1 MQIHE
6 RVHLVAS
13 GAYGFDLSHPSDC
26 HVYLVDG
33 GSEWA
38 LIDAGAGV
46 DEGAL
51 SHSLRERGFP
61 VDRIRHLFVTH
72 AHADHA
78 GGSAELREALNL
90 TVHASPEVA
99 TILRIGDEVA
109 AGVDVGKRQGTYG
122 PAYVYEAVDEVH
134 ALADG
139 DRITVGNVIVES
151 IATPGHSVGH
161 RAFLVDSIQRR
172 DLFTGDTLFF
182 GGQII
187 LQDTWDCDLRSHLD
201 SLRHLGEYDFDGLFP
216 GHLTFSLQR
225 GRRHLES
232 ALAIMDRGGVPPG
245 FL

>member
-26 HVYLVDG
+26 HVYLIDG

-46 DEGAL
+46 AHGAL
-51 SHSLRERGFP
+51 PHSLRQRGFP

-78 GGSAELREALNL
+78 GGSAELREAFGLDA
-90 TVHASPEVA
+90 HAAPEVA
-99 TILRIGDEVA
+99 AILRSGDEVA
-109 AGVDVGKRQGTYG
+109 AGVDIGKRQGTYTSD
-122 PAYVYEAVDEVH
+122 YVYEAVDVVH
-134 ALADG
+134 DVADG
-139 DRITVGNVIVES
+139 DRVTVGDVTVEA

-161 RAFLVDSIQRR
+161 RAFLVDSSDRL

-182 GGQII
+182 GGEII
-187 LQDTWDCDLRSHLD
+187 LQSTWDCDLRSHLD
-201 SLRHLGEYDFDGLFP
+201 SLRHLAEYDFDGLFP

-225 GRRHLES
+225 GRRHLDS
-232 ALAIMDRGGVPPG
+232 ALAIMDRGGIPPG

>member
-46 DEGAL
+46 VRGAL
-51 SHSLRERGFP
+51 PRSLRECGFP

-78 GGSAELREALNL
+78 GGTAELREAFGLD
-90 TVHASPEVA
+90 VHASPEVT
-99 TILRIGDEVA
+99 TILQSGDEEA
-109 AGVDVGKRQGTYG
+109 ASVDIGKRQGTYA
-122 PAYVYEAVDEVH
+122 PDYVYEAVDVVHEV
-134 ALADG
+134 ADG
-139 DRITVGNVIVES
+139 DRITVGDVNIES

-161 RAFLVDSIQRR
+161 RAFLVDFSHRR

-182 GGQII
+182 GGEII
-187 LQDTWDCDLRSHLD
+187 LQNTWDCDLRSHLD
-201 SLRHLGEYDFDGLFP
+201 SLRHLAEYEFDGLFP

-232 ALAIMDRGGVPPG
+232 ALTIMDRGGVPPG